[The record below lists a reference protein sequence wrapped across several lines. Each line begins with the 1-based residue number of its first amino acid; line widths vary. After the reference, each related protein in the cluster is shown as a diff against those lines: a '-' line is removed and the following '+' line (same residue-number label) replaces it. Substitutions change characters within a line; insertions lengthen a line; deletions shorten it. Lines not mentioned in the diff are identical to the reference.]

1 MNLKLDRP
9 RSPVKTALLVL
20 TGGVLVAAMALV
32 AWELLDRPSARIM
45 RLRQYWAD
53 PERHA
58 DWAIQAGQRC
68 GQAPFILPTD
78 GYIGFG
84 WGDSFRLGHA
94 HQGIDIFGPSGP
106 NGLGETPVYAVYDGY
121 LTRMPDWRSSVIL
134 RITEDPLQHGRQIWT
149 YYTHMASQ
157 GGESFISDE
166 FPPGTFERYV
176 TAGTLLGYQGNYS
189 GDPDNPTGLHLHFS
203 IVKDDGQGDFR
214 NELQIENTLDPSPYL
229 GLEVAS
235 EALAERV
242 AVCRES

>member
-1 MNLKLDRP
+1 MKLKLDRP
-9 RSPVKTALLVL
+9 PSPVKTALHLL

-45 RLRQYWAD
+45 RLRQYWGD
-53 PERHA
+53 PQRHA
-58 DWAIQAGQRC
+58 DWAIRAGQRC

-106 NGLGETPVYAVYDGY
+106 DGLGETPVYAAYDGY
-121 LTRMPDWRSSVIL
+121 LTRMPDWRSSVII
-134 RITEDPLQHGRQIWT
+134 RIAEDPLQHGRQIWT

-157 GGESFISDE
+157 EAESFISDE

-176 TAGTLLGYQGNYS
+176 SAGTLLGYQGNYS

-203 IVKDDGQGDFR
+203 IVKDDGQGDFL

-229 GLEVAS
+229 GLEVTS

-242 AVCRES
+242 AVCREG